1 MVFVYHHNHRI
12 SNRTCNNG
20 NHRPSSQLKIYPFFS
35 DKIMSEEAG
44 IFDLPMELLLNIFL
58 RLSRKDLVQLEM
70 SSTIFRNIIISHHV
84 YRTLYMRLP
93 NYMVYNNHVNR
104 TTDSETQTHFSLE
117 TAQDT
122 SKY

>member
-1 MVFVYHHNHRI
+1 
-12 SNRTCNNG
+12 
-20 NHRPSSQLKIYPFFS
+20 
-35 DKIMSEEAG
+35 MSEEAG